1 MAKAMKPK
9 EELKRSL
16 SFFGNISISVSDISP
31 TTGVFLMVPAVL
43 ATAGTG
49 TFISFLGAALIALC
63 VALCMSELGALYPGA
78 GGLYSIVYRVL
89 GRPIGFL
96 ALLNYLI
103 QGIFLPATIAFG
115 AADYLIKIFPGWTAS
130 WTAFGVMAACTVVTI
145 LSMKWNAK
153 FVEVFLFL
161 ELLVVGVIA
170 VVAIFH
176 PVQEV
181 SSLFQPVM
189 LSEDKSSIMP
199 VSWSIVFAAVTVA
212 LFSYNGYDS
221 SINFSEETDQKA
233 NIGKT
238 LFTSALIGVLAQI
251 IPLFCILLAVPDIK
265 TFLSSPSP
273 INYIGEMYM
282 GKNAT
287 LFLNAGAAI
296 AMINCVLAVILQ
308 FSRVYYSA
316 GRDKAFPEKINKFLT
331 TIHPTFK
338 TPWAATLFMGALG
351 AMVCFDSSLVSMVT
365 FTSVTIVLLY
375 ATVALCVMVSR
386 VRDKHLHR
394 PFKLP
399 LFPVIPIIALAG
411 SIAALSQQSSKD
423 LIISAIAFG
432 AALLYYFL
440 YLKPRGG
447 TRWLL
452 NGQKAM
458 LTKHEKM
465 EIPEEKINA

>member
-1 MAKAMKPK
+1 MSKANKPK
-9 EELKRSL
+9 EDLKRSL

-43 ATAGTG
+43 ATTGTG
-49 TFISFLGAALIALC
+49 TFLSFLGAAMIALC
-63 VALCMSELGALYPGA
+63 VALCMGELGALYPGA

-130 WTAFGVMAACTVVTI
+130 WTAFGVMVGCTIVTL

-153 FVEVFLFL
+153 FVEFFLVL
-161 ELLVVGVIA
+161 ELVVVGIIA
-170 VVAIFH
+170 IVAVFH
-176 PVQEV
+176 PSQGVG
-181 SSLFQPVM
+181 SLFHPVM
-189 LSEDKSSIMP
+189 LSDDKSSIIP
-199 VSWSIVFAAVTVA
+199 VSWPIVFAAVTVA

-221 SINFSEETDQKA
+221 SINFSEETDKNT

-251 IPLFCILLAVPDIK
+251 IPLFCILLSVPDIK
-265 TFLSSPSP
+265 TFLSSSSP
-273 INYIGEMYM
+273 INFIGEMYM
-282 GKNAT
+282 GKSAT

-338 TPWAATLFMGALG
+338 TPFLATLFMGALG
-351 AMVCFDSSLVSMVT
+351 AIVCFDSSLISMVT

-375 ATVALCVMVSR
+375 ATVAICVIVSR
-386 VRDKHLHR
+386 IRDKHLYR
-394 PFKLP
+394 PFKSP
-399 LFPVIPIIALAG
+399 LFPVIPIIAIIG
-411 SIAALSQQSSKD
+411 SVAALSQQSGKD
-423 LIISAIAFG
+423 LIISTVTFG
-432 AALLYYFL
+432 IALLYYFL
-440 YLKPRGG
+440 YLKPKSK
-447 TRWLL
+447 THWLL
-452 NGQKAM
+452 NGQSPIS
-458 LTKHEKM
+458 HQEKK
-465 EIPEEKINA
+465 EYREEPLDA

>member
-1 MAKAMKPK
+1 MSNEVKTK
-9 EELKRSL
+9 EDLQRSL

-43 ATAGTG
+43 ATTGTG

-63 VALCMSELGALYPGA
+63 VALCMGELGALYPGA
-78 GGLYSIVYRVL
+78 GGLYSIVNRVL

-115 AADYLIKIFPGWTAS
+115 AAAYLTKIFPSWTTN
-130 WTAFGVMAACTVVTI
+130 WTAFGVMVGCTVITM

-153 FVEVFLFL
+153 FVEVFLIL
-161 ELLVVGVIA
+161 ELVVVAVIA

-176 PVQEV
+176 PSQEIG
-181 SSLFQPVM
+181 SLFNPVA
-189 LSEDKSSIMP
+189 LTEDKSSVIP
-199 VSWSIVFAAVTVA
+199 VSWSTIFAAVTVA

-221 SINFSEETDQKA
+221 SINFSEETDKNA

-251 IPLFCILLAVPDIK
+251 IPLFCILLSVPDIK
-265 TFLSSPSP
+265 TFLSSSSP

-331 TIHPTFK
+331 TLHPTFN
-338 TPWAATLFMGALG
+338 TPWLATIFMGALG
-351 AMVCFDSSLVSMVT
+351 ALVCFDSSLVSMVT

-375 ATVALCVMVSR
+375 ATVALCVIISR
-386 VRDKHLHR
+386 VRDKGLHR
-394 PFKLP
+394 PFKAP
-399 LFPVIPIIALAG
+399 LFPIIPIIAFIG
-411 SIAALSQQSSKD
+411 SIAALSQQSGKD
-423 LIISAIAFG
+423 LIISGIAFG
-432 AALLYYFL
+432 GALLYYYL
-440 YLKPRGG
+440 YLKPRSK
-447 TRWLL
+447 THWLV
-452 NGQKAM
+452 NSSEPI
-458 LTKHEKM
+458 TNHEK
-465 EIPEEKINA
+465 AV